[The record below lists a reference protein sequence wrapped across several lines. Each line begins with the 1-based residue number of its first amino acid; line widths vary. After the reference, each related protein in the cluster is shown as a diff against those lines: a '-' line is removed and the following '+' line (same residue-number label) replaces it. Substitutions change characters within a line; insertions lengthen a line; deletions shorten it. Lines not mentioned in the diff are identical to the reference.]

1 MEANTLRGL
10 DAKWEAAHEA
20 LAAAVHALDPERVH
34 AAATEWVDCAIRF
47 GNAVPMDGTTNSGDE
62 GPSDTNMGRIWG
74 RMEALS
80 QLGARLGEATQQP
93 GREECATECVARF
106 CRAVWPRILD
116 EQAYPSWEDN
126 GEYGDVFCNVPLVGS
141 AKATLRLVLTR
152 YGSYQSWCY
161 RHSDIWTQLQGRTRV
176 EYVPAEGSRTNTPI
190 IHDTLLRMLERC
202 LLAVRGVLEAMRDA
216 RQAARDVRPRLT
228 DKQINHLTYLTGQRC
243 VARAKTAHYRS
254 LFRKWWWLW
263 TITSGWLKLVGER
276 QGGVGG
282 PVGAAAVAAYDVEM
296 GDGAVKPNSV

>member
-1 MEANTLRGL
+1 MI
-10 DAKWEAAHEA
+10 HI
-20 LAAAVHALDPERVH
+20 
-34 AAATEWVDCAIRF
+34 IR
-47 GNAVPMDGTTNSGDE
+47 
-62 GPSDTNMGRIWG
+62 
-74 RMEALS
+74 
-80 QLGARLGEATQQP
+80 P

-152 YGSYQSWCY
+152 YGSYQGWCY
-161 RHSDIWTQLQGRTRV
+161 RHSDIWTQLQGRARV

-202 LLAVRGVLEAMRDA
+202 LLLVAGLGGFECVNSEWHALARHAAVPFADSFRDTDDLLVRPTRGRDTTGLTWMEDDDLDRLENDAVRGVLEAMRDA

-282 PVGAAAVAAYDVEM
+282 PVWRRRGRRVRRR
-296 GDGAVKPNSV
+296 DGRRGREAQQCVTTGTRFFF